1 MYWEH
6 LGMMDDPNY
15 AENAVQK
22 IITYG
27 QNGIIQGK
35 NLILS
40 YETKLKPLDQRQILL
55 LVRELL
61 K

>member
-1 MYWEH
+1 
-6 LGMMDDPNY
+6 MDEPGY
-15 AENAVQK
+15 AESAVQK
-22 IITYG
+22 IITYE

-35 NLILS
+35 KLILS
-40 YETKLKPLDQRQILL
+40 SYETRMKPLDQRQILL